1 MLTIDYRSY
10 CQVYVLLFG
19 LLFCHSL
26 PFTSLP
32 VSTWFSF
39 GSIGFWIW
47 PRYIVTRTHRL
58 YHMCICGI
66 YAYVYI
72 HIYVCVCVCVCVCIY
87 IYIYV
92 YVCVCAVIP
101 HTALLSHLKLPQ
113 GKFLHRDSPI
123 VGYKLFTCQPPACGR
138 SSSPPCLYLF
148 PCQGSDPGGTL
159 QPHWLHSTQELKKER
174 GHLHFMKKMIGVHC
188 ALEAHLCSQSSLQ
201 SSPLESPCSP
211 MTQPWQLDGWMPSF
225 SPIR

>member
-19 LLFCHSL
+19 PLFCHSL

-47 PRYIVTRTHRL
+47 PHYIVTRTHRL

-72 HIYVCVCVCVCVCIY
+72 HIYVCVCVCVYIY
-87 IYIYV
+87 IYI
-92 YVCVCAVIP
+92 CAVIP
-101 HTALLSHLKLPQ
+101 HTALLSHSKLPQ

-123 VGYKLFTCQPPACGR
+123 CTWILLLLSLFIILCCRLFIYACNLCNCSCFITD
-138 SSSPPCLYLF
+138 SS
-148 PCQGSDPGGTL
+148 
-159 QPHWLHSTQELKKER
+159 
-174 GHLHFMKKMIGVHC
+174 
-188 ALEAHLCSQSSLQ
+188 
-201 SSPLESPCSP
+201 
-211 MTQPWQLDGWMPSF
+211 
-225 SPIR
+225 